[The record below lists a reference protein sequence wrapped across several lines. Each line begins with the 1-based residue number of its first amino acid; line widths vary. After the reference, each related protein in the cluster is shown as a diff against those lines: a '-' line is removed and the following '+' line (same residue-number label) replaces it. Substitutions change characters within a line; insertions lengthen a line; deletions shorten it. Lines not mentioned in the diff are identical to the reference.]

1 VAEKDRELR
10 YEVRWIDSGLSI
22 HGWNS
27 LEEISQKKI
36 ATVETVGYLVFEDED
51 SIYLALTRH
60 KEENAYY
67 GVQVIWRKSIVS
79 MERLRER

>member
-1 VAEKDRELR
+1 MVDKDKELR

-22 HGWNS
+22 HGWNNI
-27 LEEISQKKI
+27 EEIKEKKV

-60 KEENAYY
+60 KEESQYY
-67 GVQVIWRKSIVS
+67 GIQVIWRKSIVS